1 MGVTSSIFSKRK
13 DSVKVRQR
21 NSKLLD
27 LGLSCYVCFFLLQLD
42 EIAIFFDYH
51 LCLSPNKSIDL
62 TLYTLLFLEEGSR
75 VKKKKKKKLDI

>member
-1 MGVTSSIFSKRK
+1 M
-13 DSVKVRQR
+13 SV
-21 NSKLLD
+21 
-27 LGLSCYVCFFLLQLD
+27 FFLLQLN

-75 VKKKKKKKLDI
+75 VKKKKKKLDI